1 MKDTIIQSQRENV
14 QVEHFCLCCKLHPVR
29 QYAIAG
35 LCVSCKWDV
44 LHCELAPVVRA
55 DGSVYLAYL
64 STSVHVL
71 TGEPDTI
78 YPPIPWN
85 PRDALPHDATPAE
98 IGELTAELL
107 TLGVQRPYLTLRR
120 EAVYIID
127 AIRRAGSRV
136 GIDVQLGFAD
146 IENPRRVPYPVLVRF
161 LELREHVE
169 DELTL
174 ERAKNIEDARA
185 AYDLVASRFGHEY
198 AGREYPGGSDDASDR
213 EEIHG
218 TENLCPL

>member
-1 MKDTIIQSQRENV
+1 MREF
-14 QVEHFCLCCKLHPVR
+14 FCLCCKLHPVR
-29 QYAIAG
+29 EYAIAG
-35 LCVSCKWDV
+35 LCVACRWDV

-64 STSVHVL
+64 STSVHAL
-71 TGEPDTI
+71 TGDPDAI
-78 YPPIPWN
+78 YPPVPWN
-85 PRDALPHDATPAE
+85 PRDALPDDATEAE
-98 IGELTAELL
+98 VGELTAELM
-107 TLGVQRPYLTLRR
+107 TLGVQRPYLTLRA

-136 GIDVQLGFAD
+136 SIDVQLGFAD

-161 LELREHVE
+161 LELREQVE

-174 ERAKNIEDARA
+174 EAARRIEDARA

-198 AGREYPGGSDDASDR
+198 AGREYPGARGESEDADDR
-213 EEIHG
+213 EEVHG

>member
-1 MKDTIIQSQRENV
+1 MREFV
-14 QVEHFCLCCKLHPVR
+14 CLCCKLHPVR
-29 QYAIAG
+29 EYAIAG
-35 LCVSCKWDV
+35 LCVACKWDV
-44 LHCELAPVVRA
+44 LRCELVPVARA
-55 DGSVYLAYL
+55 DGSIYLALL

-78 YPPIPWN
+78 YPPVPWN

-136 GIDVQLGFAD
+136 EIDTQFGFAD

-161 LELREHVE
+161 IELREQVE

-174 ERAKNIEDARA
+174 ERAKKIEDARA

-198 AGREYPGGSDDASDR
+198 AGREYPQVREESADASDR